1 MQPKTC
7 QNRHVSETS
16 DLRQRIVDAA
26 TEVLREHGPKRL
38 TQPEVARVLG
48 IRQSHLTYY
57 FPRRA
62 DLLMALA
69 DRFLEHVAHD
79 LGQIGDGKQRAEAVW
94 LAVNRSITDPGA
106 MRSFL
111 GLLIEAE
118 QDPTLRELLA
128 AHTEQFVGLVAGELG
143 RSPSDADVRLG
154 LAALRGIALDGLL
167 HRRPH
172 SARAALAM
180 GKRLG
185 LTQRPPKSTAPKPA
199 SASARRGRSR

>member
-1 MQPKTC
+1 M
-7 QNRHVSETS
+7 SDTS

-26 TEVLREHGPKRL
+26 TEVLEQQGPKRL
-38 TQPEVARVLG
+38 TQPVVAKLLG

-69 DRFLEHVAHD
+69 DRFLEHVANA
-79 LGQIGDGKQRAEAVW
+79 LGQIGEGKQRAEEVW
-94 LAVNRSITDPGA
+94 LAVNRSITAPGS

-128 AHTEQFVGLVAGELG
+128 VHSEQFVGLVARELG
-143 RSPSDADVRLG
+143 RSPADADVRLG

-167 HRRPH
+167 HRRTH
-172 SARAALAM
+172 SARAALAI
-180 GKRLG
+180 GRRLG
-185 LTQRPPKSTAPKPA
+185 LVGVTHPPKSPGPPGNAA
-199 SASARRGRSR
+199 ARRGRSR

>member
-1 MQPKTC
+1 MKPKTC
-7 QNRHVSETS
+7 QNRPVSEPS
-16 DLRQRIVDAA
+16 GLRQRIVDAA
-26 TEVLREHGPKRL
+26 IEVLREHGAKRL
-38 TQPEVARVLG
+38 TQPEVAKLLG

-69 DRFLEHVAHD
+69 DRFLEHMAQD
-79 LGQIGDGKQRAEAVW
+79 LGQIAEGKQRAEAVW
-94 LAVNRSITDPGA
+94 LAVNRSITAPGA

-118 QDPTLRELLA
+118 RDPTLRELLA
-128 AHTEQFVGLVAGELG
+128 AHTEQFVGLVARELG
-143 RSPSDADVRLG
+143 RSPADADVRLG

-167 HRRPH
+167 HRRLH
-172 SARAALAM
+172 SARAALAI

-185 LTQRPPKSTAPKPA
+185 LTQRQPKAAPPKPA
-199 SASARRGRSR
+199 RTTAGRGRSR